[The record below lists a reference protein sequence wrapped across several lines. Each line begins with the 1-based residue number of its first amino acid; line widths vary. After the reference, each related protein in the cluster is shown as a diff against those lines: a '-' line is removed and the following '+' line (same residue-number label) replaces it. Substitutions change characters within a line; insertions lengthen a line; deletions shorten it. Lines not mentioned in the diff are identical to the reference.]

1 MKILNNESTIFLTSD
16 LNHYHKIDGE
26 KIANEIDNKNGL
38 IDQLEDSLKEKRAVL
53 YISADPTDTKKVEMY
68 ANILFEALK
77 LSGIEFDNYYILDEE
92 SKEHA
97 KEYVDKADFVFLSG
111 GNTFSQNKFFSEIN
125 LKELL
130 RNFSG
135 VIMGQSAGSINLAED
150 VFNSPENME
159 NSDPIYLKG
168 LGAININV
176 EPHFK
181 FSDKYFNEAE
191 EYNRDY
197 ILKESK
203 KRNIFA
209 LCDGSHIKIDDKTI
223 IYGKSYLISNG
234 EINLICNDF
243 DSFRLK

>member
-1 MKILNNESTIFLTSD
+1 MEIINNKSTIFLTSD
-16 LNHYHKIDGE
+16 LNHYHKVDGE

-38 IDQLEDSLKEKRAVL
+38 VDQLKDSLNGNRALL
-53 YISADPTDTKKVEMY
+53 YIAADPKDAKKVELY

-77 LSGIEFDNYYILDEE
+77 LSNIEFDNYYILDEE
-92 SKEHA
+92 SKSCA
-97 KEYVDKADFVFLSG
+97 KEYIDMANVIFLSG
-111 GNTFSQNKFFSEIN
+111 GNTFSQNKFFDEIN

-130 RNFSG
+130 KNYSG
-135 VIMGQSAGSINLAED
+135 IIIGQSAGSINLAKN
-150 VFNSPENME
+150 VFNSPEEMKD
-159 NSDPIYLKG
+159 SDPIYLEG
-168 LGAININV
+168 LGLTDINI

-181 FSDKYFNEAE
+181 FEDKYFNEAE

-203 KRNIFA
+203 KRNIFG

-223 IYGKSYLISNG
+223 IYGKSYLLSNG

-243 DSFRLK
+243 DDFRLN